1 MPHLTPGLNADETAQ
16 LNSLITEM
24 RSLVLD
30 LSHVVQHARVIDDAM
45 QAYGNELLAKV
56 EDNAEIENVTGLA
69 GAQDLFATEVSTL
82 LARIAT
88 LNAMDVDADRQLF
101 IKSIGAHNVRERNP
115 LPPG

>member
-1 MPHLTPGLNADETAQ
+1 MPHLTPGLDADETAQ
-16 LNSLITEM
+16 LNSLVTEM

-30 LSHVVQHARVIDDAM
+30 LSHVVKHARVIDDAM
-45 QAYGNELLAKV
+45 QAYGNDLLAAV
-56 EDNAEIENVTGLA
+56 QGDPAIENVTGLA
-69 GAQDLFATEVSTL
+69 GAQDLSATEVNTL

-101 IKSIGAHNVRERNP
+101 VKSIGAHNVRERNP